1 MNNIDLHEARSNK
14 NDEFYTQII
23 DIKKELKHYKDYFKG
38 KIVFCNCDNPESS
51 NFWQYFSI
59 NFNYLGIKKLI
70 ATYYDPLNHTYKIER
85 TAMYDNVKI
94 TPLHSNG
101 DFRSEEVVNIL
112 KESDVVVTNP
122 PFSLFREYIAQ
133 LIGYF
138 KDFLIIGN
146 INAITYKEIFPYI
159 KNNQLWFGPSIT
171 SGDREF
177 RVPDYYP
184 MYATGS
190 RIDEDGKKYIRV
202 KGVRWFTNLNH
213 SQRNQPLELYRS
225 YHNSKYNYPNYDN
238 YNAINIDKVKDIPR
252 DYENA
257 MGVPI
262 TFLDKYNPHQFEI
275 LNANDFRINKTV
287 PFKSHGLIKDK
298 DGTINGKA
306 TYVRILI
313 RRI

>member
-14 NDEFYTQII
+14 NNEFYTQII
-23 DIKKELKHYKDYFKG
+23 DIKKELKYYKDYFKG
-38 KIVFCNCDNPESS
+38 KIVFCNCDNPEPS

-112 KESDVVVTNP
+112 KESDVVVTDP

-133 LIGYF
+133 LIEYS

-159 KNNQLWFGPSIT
+159 KKQSIMV
-171 SGDREF
+171 R
-177 RVPDYYP
+177 PKHYQWWQ
-184 MYATGS
+184 
-190 RIDEDGKKYIRV
+190 RI
-202 KGVRWFTNLNH
+202 
-213 SQRNQPLELYRS
+213 
-225 YHNSKYNYPNYDN
+225 
-238 YNAINIDKVKDIPR
+238 
-252 DYENA
+252 
-257 MGVPI
+257 
-262 TFLDKYNPHQFEI
+262 
-275 LNANDFRINKTV
+275 
-287 PFKSHGLIKDK
+287 
-298 DGTINGKA
+298 
-306 TYVRILI
+306 
-313 RRI
+313 

>member
-1 MNNIDLHEARSNK
+1 
-14 NDEFYTQII
+14 
-23 DIKKELKHYKDYFKG
+23 
-38 KIVFCNCDNPESS
+38 
-51 NFWQYFSI
+51 
-59 NFNYLGIKKLI
+59 
-70 ATYYDPLNHTYKIER
+70 
-85 TAMYDNVKI
+85 
-94 TPLHSNG
+94 
-101 DFRSEEVVNIL
+101 
-112 KESDVVVTNP
+112 
-122 PFSLFREYIAQ
+122 
-133 LIGYF
+133 
-138 KDFLIIGN
+138 
-146 INAITYKEIFPYI
+146 
-159 KNNQLWFGPSIT
+159 
-171 SGDREF
+171 
-177 RVPDYYP
+177 

-190 RIDEDGKKYIRV
+190 RIDENGRKYIRV

-287 PFKSHGLIKDK
+287 PFKLHGLIKDK
-298 DGTINGKA
+298 DSTTNGKA